1 MSKPLTIVKHATRKR
16 EQADTAYRQAIQAA
30 RATGH
35 TLQEIADASG
45 LTRQGVRYL
54 LHPDPRKQEKQ
65 DA

>member
-1 MSKPLTIVKHATRKR
+1 MSKPLTTVKQATRKR
-16 EQADTAYRQAIQAA
+16 EQADAAYRQAIQAA

-54 LHPDPRKQEKQ
+54 LHPDPRKEQEK
-65 DA
+65 

>member
-1 MSKPLTIVKHATRKR
+1 MSKPLTAVRRATHKR
-16 EQADTAYRQAIQAA
+16 EQAYGEYLDAIRAA

-54 LHPDPRKQEKQ
+54 LHPDPRKEQEK
-65 DA
+65 